1 MSRKG
6 AKGRKAT
13 EGGKDTTKAGR
24 DIKGGKDTKA
34 GRDIKGGKD
43 TKAGRDIKGGKD
55 TKAGKGD
62 NDSKA
67 ADSKKEHNEKKKSYS
82 WINVK
87 RTLRYLAKDS
97 PGIFPLTLFAAAI
110 DAAYPYI
117 GILLSADIL
126 TELASPER
134 DMAHLFFLALLLVGL
149 NFLGRRLL
157 NFTWQLLD
165 VLKYGVLKHIERAVA
180 EKAWKMDYA
189 MSADP
194 EINETKRRITRWH
207 YNRGVLALTGQLATV
222 FRALVTMGISLAL
235 VVELFAARTAGEEGL
250 AGFLNH
256 WSASLLFLALLSFSI
271 AYGIRCSAKIERKYL
286 EVNKTAEK
294 PVNQMMNLM
303 SSCFDEYQNGKD
315 IRIFRAGDMIFERFQ
330 EQSRAYLQEMEPGL
344 RYERRKACLSELV
357 SRFFNMLVYLFVGL
371 KALYGAFG
379 VGSILKYTGMVT
391 QMGAAVTGLGE
402 GSRDFL
408 QNFEYIRI
416 FFDYLDM
423 PNATAEGTLPVT
435 QEIRD
440 NYEFEFRNVTF
451 SYPGAKTP
459 SLSGISCRFRKG
471 EKIAIVGRNGSG
483 KTTFIKLLCRLCDPQ
498 EGEILL
504 NGVDIRRYQYE
515 EYLSFFST
523 VFQDYQIFAFQ
534 LGENVAAESE
544 YDSGRVTEALENAGF
559 GERLKTMGEGLGT
572 QLFKRFSED
581 GVELSGGESQKV
593 AIARCLYKD
602 APCVVLDEPTAALD
616 PVAEADIYQRMNQF
630 VRDKGAIYISHR
642 LSSCHFCSRILV
654 FEEGRIAEQGSH
666 EELLA
671 ADGLYRRL
679 WDAQAQYYA

>member
-6 AKGRKAT
+6 TKSRKAV
-13 EGGKDTTKAGR
+13 KPIDN
-24 DIKGGKDTKA
+24 
-34 GRDIKGGKD
+34 
-43 TKAGRDIKGGKD
+43 
-55 TKAGKGD
+55 GKG
-62 NDSKA
+62 NK
-67 ADSKKEHNEKKKSYS
+67 EKKKSYS
-82 WINVK
+82 WTNVK
-87 RTLRYLAKDS
+87 RALRYLAKDS
-97 PGIFPLTLFAAAI
+97 PGLFPLTFFAAAI

-117 GILLSADIL
+117 GILLSASIL

-134 DMAHLFFLALLLVGL
+134 DMGHLFFLALLLVGL

-157 NFTWQLLD
+157 DFTWQLLD
-165 VLKYGVLKHIERAVA
+165 VLKYGVLKRIERAVA

-194 EINETKRRITRWH
+194 QINETKFRITRWH
-207 YNRGVLALTGQLATV
+207 YNRGVLALAGQLATV
-222 FRALVTMGISLAL
+222 FRAVVTMGISMAL
-235 VVELFAARTAGEEGL
+235 VAELFGTRAAGEEGL

-256 WSASLLFLALLSFSI
+256 WSASLLFLALLGLSI
-271 AYGIRCSAKIERKYL
+271 AYGIRCSSKIEKKYL
-286 EVNKTAEK
+286 EVNKKVKK
-294 PVNQMMNLM
+294 PINQMMNLM
-303 SSCFDEYQNGKD
+303 SSCFEEYQNGKD
-315 IRIFRAGDMIFERFQ
+315 IRMFRAGDMIFERLQ
-330 EQSRAYLQEMEPGL
+330 EQSRTYLQEMESGN
-344 RYERRKACLSELV
+344 RYERREACLSELV
-357 SRFFNMLVYLFVGL
+357 SRVFNMLVYLFVGL

-379 VGSILKYTGMVT
+379 VGSILKYTGVVT
-391 QMGAAVTGLGE
+391 QIGDAVTGFGE
-402 GSRDFL
+402 GIRDFL
-408 QNFEYIRI
+408 QNFEYIQI

-451 SYPGAKTP
+451 SYPGAKMP
-459 SLSGISCRFRKG
+459 SLQGISCRFGKG

-504 NGVDIRRYQYE
+504 NGVDIRRYRYE
-515 EYLSFFST
+515 EYLALFST

-544 YDSGRVTEALENAGF
+544 YDPEEVREALENAGF
-559 GERLKTMGEGLGT
+559 GERLKTMGEGLET

-602 APCVVLDEPTAALD
+602 APYVVLDEPTAALD

-630 VRDKGAIYISHR
+630 TKDKGAIYISHR
-642 LSSCHFCSRILV
+642 LSSCHFCSRIMV

-671 ADGLYRRL
+671 AGGLYRRL